1 MSRHEPSLARRI
13 APAIALTGAGFAL
26 VQALDNVAPI
36 GAATSAPLGD
46 QSQLAVPGATTTPV
60 DTSLPGQ
67 AVATTVPPT
76 PVTAGSTGG
85 ASTRSNNSQQRVPQ
99 QQSPATVPAQS
110 AAPQETIAP
119 QANSAPAATASPAT
133 TAAPAPSPT
142 AAPAQPATN
151 DCGAIVKTGST
162 TSIEWRRFYGTIAV
176 TAKFTSAKVLCDA
189 SASWQANDSK
199 SQSIDAYAVPY
210 LNQQA
215 VSSRSA
221 NIQGVSGAT
230 AVSVA
235 YAQSLQ
241 SAIDSL

>member
-36 GAATSAPLGD
+36 GATSTALGEASQLTPTNSTPVSVDTSAP
-46 QSQLAVPGATTTPV
+46 
-60 DTSLPGQ
+60 GQ
-67 AVATTVPPT
+67 TVATTVPPT
-76 PVTAGSTGG
+76 PVTAGSAGG
-85 ASTRSNNSQQRVPQ
+85 GSSSKNSPQTTVTQQ
-99 QQSPATVPAQS
+99 ATAQ
-110 AAPQETIAP
+110 T
-119 QANSAPAATASPAT
+119 APAGVP
-133 TAAPAPSPT
+133 AAPATSTAPAPT
-142 AAPAQPATN
+142 AAPATTQAPAKADAN

-162 TSIEWRRFYGTIAV
+162 TSIEWRRHYGTIAV
-176 TAKFTSAKVLCDA
+176 TAKFTSDKVLCEA
-189 SASWQANDSK
+189 SANWQATDGK
-199 SQSIDAYAVPY
+199 SQSIDSYAVPY

-215 VSSRSA
+215 VASKSA

>member
-36 GAATSAPLGD
+36 GAATSTPLGH
-46 QSQLAVPGATTTPV
+46 QSQLAAPGATTTPV
-60 DTSLPGQ
+60 DTSVPGQ
-67 AVATTVPPT
+67 AVSTTVPPT
-76 PVTAGSTGG
+76 PVTAGSASGG
-85 ASTRSNNSQQRVPQ
+85 SSSRN
-99 QQSPATVPAQS
+99 
-110 AAPQETIAP
+110 APQTTVAQQATAQTAP
-119 QANSAPAATASPAT
+119 PDVTSAPAPTAAPAT
-133 TAAPAPSPT
+133 TAAPVT
-142 AAPAQPATN
+142 TQAPAKASAN

-162 TSIEWRRFYGTIAV
+162 TTIEWRRFYGTIAV
-176 TAKFTSAKVLCDA
+176 TAKFTSDKVLCEA
-189 SASWQANDSK
+189 SANWQANDGK
-199 SQSIDAYAVPY
+199 SQSINSYAVPY

-215 VSSRSA
+215 VSSKSA